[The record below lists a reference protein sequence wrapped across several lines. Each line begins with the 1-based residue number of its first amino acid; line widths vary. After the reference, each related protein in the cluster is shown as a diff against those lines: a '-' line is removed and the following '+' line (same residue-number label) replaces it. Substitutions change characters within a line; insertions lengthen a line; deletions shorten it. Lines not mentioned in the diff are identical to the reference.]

1 MPISQR
7 NTPDSAS
14 PALVAI
20 WGAGRALE
28 LACVAF
34 VLLMFPKADVR
45 LSYSGSSGSMVS
57 KRGADEL
64 IVVRLGNARG
74 HSSLGC
80 VSRVRRRPRQSTW
93 HRDLDCSDETRP
105 RSESGVRVRR
115 RRPQPAPVLRTAWL
129 PNMSL
134 LDRPNAHLC
143 LPVPVAQPPRAPSAM
158 LPSTPVYLM

>member
-64 IVVRLGNARG
+64 IVVGLGNARG

-80 VSRVRRRPRQSTW
+80 VSRVRRRP
-93 HRDLDCSDETRP
+93 
-105 RSESGVRVRR
+105 
-115 RRPQPAPVLRTAWL
+115 
-129 PNMSL
+129 
-134 LDRPNAHLC
+134 
-143 LPVPVAQPPRAPSAM
+143 
-158 LPSTPVYLM
+158 